1 MFNVFIFDSHLFFF
15 PQKVDLYQYVM
26 ASLSSDGE
34 GIYELVVSPE
44 YLFIAKALLCECKE
58 QLQQLQVSIY

>member
-1 MFNVFIFDSHLFFF
+1 
-15 PQKVDLYQYVM
+15 M